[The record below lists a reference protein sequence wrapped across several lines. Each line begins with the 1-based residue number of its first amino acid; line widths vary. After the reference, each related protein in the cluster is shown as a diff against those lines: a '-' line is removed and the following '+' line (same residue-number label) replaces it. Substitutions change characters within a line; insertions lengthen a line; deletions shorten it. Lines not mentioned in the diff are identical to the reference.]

1 MSIIYH
7 KKWLRRNKYRLREHE
22 NGLYISLKHSASFE
36 TYNPFEVDADILLE
50 FLRIGRAAARGEDAT
65 DAILAFV
72 SAYGMLGF
80 AQSVIAVEYA
90 DGDVKLHRNNFVSPK
105 RALTLDEYFDLFMP
119 SLDSNLRYRKNKLK
133 GMTLTMRMAEV
144 HEDEVWLCMNNH
156 DYAEDLQWISDFA
169 QHLYVL
175 LANVQRGAPFQ
186 YALGNVRTT
195 LSSDGGAVR
204 TEYAFDSLKSA
215 LDIMLVREL
224 TATRWTLKLCKHCGG
239 VFRRDSLRAEYCS
252 ASCRN
257 VRNVK
262 LSRQR
267 RG

>member
-1 MSIIYH
+1 MSIVYH
-7 KKWLRRNKYRLREHE
+7 KKWLRRSKYRLREYG

-36 TYNPFEVDADILLE
+36 TYNPFEVDEDILLE
-50 FLRIGRAAARGEDAT
+50 FLRIGRIAERGDDVT
-65 DAILAFV
+65 DAIFAFV

-80 AQSVIAVEYA
+80 AQSVIAIEYA
-90 DGDVKLHRNNFVSPK
+90 DGDVKLHRNSFVSPK
-105 RALTLDEYFDLFMP
+105 RALTLGEYFDLFMP

-144 HEDEVWLCMNNH
+144 HEDDVWLCMNGD

-169 QHLYVL
+169 RHLYGL
-175 LANVQRGAPFQ
+175 LASVQRGGAFE

-204 TEYAFDSLKSA
+204 TEYEFDSLKSA
-215 LDIMLVREL
+215 LDIMFVREL
-224 TATRWTLKLCKHCGG
+224 MATRRTLKLCKHCGG
-239 VFRRDSLRAEYCS
+239 VFRSGSLRAEYCS

-262 LSRQR
+262 LSRAR